1 MTDTAVE
8 TAPKDAEAPEETL
21 PEALG
26 AHRIAALLDE
36 ALGVPVTADDVKQL
50 VELNHLEIFD
60 WYKKWPLY
68 STKDALSLDPDLVKE
83 LAAERVAWLEASVTR
98 DEAVARTG
106 WHWRDIARMGD
117 EGRVKA
123 GRFGRYLT
131 ADIDRLPLEADGE
144 QHVTGQAAA
153 EELEIRY
160 PTDLRYVEAAGW
172 LAPVTTM
179 EMPAGTSRYRTVTV
193 PLYRL
198 ADVRAVKKIPGV
210 DWESV
215 QGLPK
220 GAPSPLRAYTAKAP
234 TTRAAVV
241 RGFAQGLAD
250 RHGVTVWAWSSPY
263 TGGWELDWERRD
275 GAPTKTAVAA
285 ELATDPTARP
295 YARDITLCPAWGRIT
310 RRARQLLEPDV
321 AVVVDTETTDLYGR
335 TVEVAVVDAATGKKL
350 IDTLVQPEAPITP
363 GAYAVHGISDEDLV
377 AAKARTFDRVLPRL
391 RKVTK
396 GRLICAYKE
405 EFDRTV
411 VTRDAERVGKRP
423 MHLADPAN
431 WFCLMESY
439 AAWLGSGWWV
449 ALGGSHR
456 ALGDAK
462 AAREVLVEM
471 AKGRGTAFTPRPPS
485 PAEPSSD
492 TPTGTL
498 PAPAR
503 DRAAGKSAEAAGS

>member
-8 TAPKDAEAPEETL
+8 TAPTDAKEPEETL

-26 AHRIAALLDE
+26 AHRTGALLAE
-36 ALGVPVTADDVKQL
+36 HLGVSANADDIEQL
-50 VELNHLEIFD
+50 VELGHLQVHDYFKR
-60 WYKKWPLY
+60 WALY
-68 STKDALSLDPDLVKE
+68 STKDALALDPDLVKG
-83 LAAERVAWLEASVTR
+83 LVAERVAWLEASVTR
-98 DEAVARTG
+98 DEAVERTG
-106 WHWRDIARMGD
+106 WHWRDIARMGT
-117 EGRVKA
+117 EGRVKV

-131 ADIDRLPLEADGE
+131 ADVDRLPLEADGE

-153 EELEIRY
+153 DALGIRF

-172 LAPVTTM
+172 LTPVAAM

-198 ADVRAVKKIPGV
+198 ADVRAVKKVPGV

-234 TTRAAVV
+234 TRAAVV

-263 TGGWELDWERRD
+263 TGGWELDWVRRD

-285 ELATDPTARP
+285 ELTADPTARR
-295 YARDITLCPAWGRIT
+295 YAGNITLCPAWGRIT

-321 AVVVDTETTDLYGR
+321 AVVLDTETTDLYGR

-350 IDTLVQPEAPITP
+350 MNTLVQPEAPVTP

-377 AAKARTFDRVLPRL
+377 AADARTFDKVLPRL
-391 RKVTK
+391 RKVTR
-396 GRLICAYKE
+396 GRVICAYKA

-411 VTRDAERVGKRP
+411 VTRDAERVGKWP
-423 MHLADPAN
+423 MHLADRNN

-439 AAWLGSGWWV
+439 AAWLRSGRWV

-462 AAREVLVEM
+462 AARDVLVEM
-471 AKGRGTAFTPRPPS
+471 AKGRGFEFS
-485 PAEPSSD
+485 E
-492 TPTGTL
+492 G
-498 PAPAR
+498 
-503 DRAAGKSAEAAGS
+503 GS